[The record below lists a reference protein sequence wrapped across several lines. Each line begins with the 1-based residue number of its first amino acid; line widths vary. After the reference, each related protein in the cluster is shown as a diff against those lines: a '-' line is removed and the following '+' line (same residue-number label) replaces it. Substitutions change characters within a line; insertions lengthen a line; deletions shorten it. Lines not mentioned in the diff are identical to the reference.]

1 MLRRP
6 ARAESHDVHSL
17 HCNVSVIDVSRSS
30 HEAPIAHIIV
40 TRDGMRRSSLSVR
53 SEGGRG
59 LHLISFLLA
68 DLD

>member
-1 MLRRP
+1 MRWP
-6 ARAESHDVHSL
+6 ARAESYDVHGL
-17 HCNVSVIDVSRSS
+17 HCNVGVIDVSHSS

-59 LHLISFLLA
+59 VHLI
-68 DLD
+68 